1 MTYCLPLLK
10 YVSLYRSHNLTS
22 VFTKIQLSF
31 KSHDAGTKLN
41 IVFYILL
48 LSNQQ
53 IEILV
58 SLLTRLNTA
67 MGFQEITDLKRNNM
81 HQCDLKICR

>member
-1 MTYCLPLLK
+1 MIFGRNRKVVAKFLLRNYFESWHSANLQFKLICYVSMTYCLPLPK

-31 KSHDAGTKLN
+31 KSHDAGTKLK

-48 LSNQQ
+48 LVNQ
-53 IEILV
+53 
-58 SLLTRLNTA
+58 
-67 MGFQEITDLKRNNM
+67 
-81 HQCDLKICR
+81 